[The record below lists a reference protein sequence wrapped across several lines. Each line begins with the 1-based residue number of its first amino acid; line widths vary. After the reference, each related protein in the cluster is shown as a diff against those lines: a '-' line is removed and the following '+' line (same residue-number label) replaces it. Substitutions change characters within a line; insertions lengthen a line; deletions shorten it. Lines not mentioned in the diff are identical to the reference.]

1 MSRRLRPSEIQ
12 RHRQHADV
20 ALETVFRVKF
30 MDPLAGI
37 RWVVIRPQLNAANCK
52 ESGENSLFAKAFL
65 GIPAQTL
72 LKTTPL
78 PALLPL
84 HILYTFAESIDF
96 HNSAHDLIVVGCGT
110 RHGDFYSA
118 KQVPVL
124 AHVGAKTGRQ

>member
-1 MSRRLRPSEIQ
+1 VSRRLRLSEIQ
-12 RHRQHADV
+12 CHRQHAEV
-20 ALETVFRVKF
+20 ALETVLHVEFI
-30 MDPLAGI
+30 DPLAGI

-84 HILYTFAESIDF
+84 HVLYTFAESIDF
-96 HNSAHDLIVVGCGT
+96 HDSAHDLIVVGRWT

-118 KQVPVL
+118 KQIPVL
-124 AHVGAKTGRQ
+124 AHVSAKTGR